1 MIVVDTSA
9 LIAVVNNEAMA
20 SLCSDVLV
28 AESEALICAG
38 TLTEALIV
46 ARRKKVLPGLTKLL
60 GQLPLSIIAL
70 NELRAG
76 RAAAAYALWGKG
88 FHPAS
93 LNFGDCFAYAT
104 AKEFD
109 CPLLYV
115 GNDFAQT
122 DIRPAVAAPS
132 NPM

>member
-9 LIAVVNNEAMA
+9 LIAVVNNEVMA
-20 SLCSDVLV
+20 QQCIDVLV
-28 AESEALICAG
+28 AESEVLICSG

-46 ARRKKVLPGLTKLL
+46 ARRMKVLPGLTKLL
-60 GQLPLSIIAL
+60 GQLPLSIIDL
-70 NELRAG
+70 NEIRAG
-76 RAAAAYALWGKG
+76 RAAAAYALWGKS
-88 FHPAS
+88 FHPAG
-93 LNFGDCFAYAT
+93 LNFGDWFAYAT

-122 DIRPAVAAPS
+122 DIRAAIAGS
-132 NPM
+132 STPM